1 MALKWRCEWAAA
13 GRPGAPASAGRG
25 GRPGHAP
32 ARRRRQ
38 SEPKQQTGQG
48 AGFRDAGWD
57 LLKIG
62 VGQRNGTDPARRA
75 AITGKKCPCR
85 RSRTRGEL
93 DTVRIVRS
101 LILDAEELQIA
112 GVVEPGQGAGRI
124 GEFVRVLDN
133 QPGSGCALDRKQT
146 NAGISVRD
154 ALHTPV
160 GGHDDK
166 ISLLGLRAHPEVVFV
181 DAELP
186 SGRLVDPFLDVF
198 GTVLA

>member
-1 MALKWRCEWAAA
+1 M
-13 GRPGAPASAGRG
+13 GPTPPGAPPLPAKSA
-25 GRPGHAP
+25 HVAE
-32 ARRRRQ
+32 A
-38 SEPKQQTGQG
+38 EP
-48 AGFRDAGWD
+48 
-57 LLKIG
+57 
-62 VGQRNGTDPARRA
+62 
-75 AITGKKCPCR
+75 
-85 RSRTRGEL
+85 RGEL